1 MISEANER
9 GLASEVAA
17 LGAVLGRDVHEA
29 TLRLF
34 AAGRH
39 AADDQAGLHRDLQYG
54 PHPRQRITVFA
65 SPHRDQRPRPVLV
78 FVHGGGFVQGDTVL
92 PGTPFFDNIGKFA
105 VRAGMVGVNLTYRL
119 APEARW
125 PSASADIGAALSWVA
140 RKIDRY
146 GGDPS
151 NIILMGTS
159 AGAMAILDGL
169 HEFAQ
174 IAKAKVSAVILRSA
188 IYDLSLLREGPLKEA
203 LTLYYGDDQALWL
216 SRHDP
221 AALSR
226 ATVPI
231 LLSVGQ
237 FDPPQLHEQARVG
250 LEHLIQGAEAHRF
263 ALLVGQNHYSVDF
276 AAGSHDRSVDD
287 AMMAFLREAGILE

>member
-1 MISEANER
+1 MVGEANER

-17 LGAVLGRDVHEA
+17 LGAVLGRDVHDA

-39 AADDQAGLHRDLQYG
+39 AADDQAGVHRDLQYG
-54 PHPRQRITVFA
+54 PHPRQRLTVFA
-65 SPHRDQRPRPVLV
+65 SPHRDNGSLPVLV

-92 PGTPFFDNIGKFA
+92 PGTPFFDNIGEFA
-105 VRAGMVGVNLTYRL
+105 GEADMVGVNLTYRL
-119 APEARW
+119 SPEARW
-125 PSASADIGAALSWVA
+125 PSASTDIGTALSWIA
-140 RKIDRY
+140 REIDLY

-169 HEFAQ
+169 HEFAR
-174 IAKAKVSAVILRSA
+174 IAEARVAAVILRSA

-203 LTLYYGDDQALWL
+203 LTLYYGEDEALWL

-226 ATVPI
+226 ATVPV
-231 LLSVGQ
+231 LLTVGQ
-237 FDPPQLHEQARVG
+237 FDPPALHEQARIG
-250 LEHLIQGAEAHRF
+250 FGHLLQGAEAHRF
-263 ALLVGQNHYSVDF
+263 ALLVGHNHYSVDF

-287 AMMAFLREAGILE
+287 AMMAFLREAGILQ